1 MYNNRNNNN
10 IEEIDYEIIP
20 FGEKVLKKESKTYFS
35 GVLKC
40 NLKTITPIFIGGEK
54 NIIKVKDKNK
64 NKYVD
69 HNKSCFPEN
78 TEEYIIP
85 SSSLKGMIRGILEML
100 TDSVVIESK
109 IRKQEMEYKGK
120 PYNFIDSKFY
130 PTNDNKNL
138 SINESIFGAIAN
150 SEVNIEKGESFKN
163 LQGKV
168 YFTDGKISKSE
179 AKISKEILLKPLD
192 APKVRKVLN
201 KEKTKLLGRKYYKHR
216 LNKKVDDFRD
226 KDYRGNYKNSKSA
239 RNTTLKLM
247 EKDNIFQFDVYFKNL
262 AYHEMCILI
271 YSLELEKEMY
281 HKIGRGKALGMGSC
295 KIEIEKIKIEN
306 EKKKYAAFER
316 KEIYHLEIVPK
327 EKFIE
332 NAKIYLDL
340 NEGKRD
346 NIEKLRKILK
356 GE

>member
-1 MYNNRNNNN
+1 MYNNRNNN

-20 FGEKVLKKESKTYFS
+20 FGEKVLKKESKRYFS

-40 NLKTITPIFIGGEK
+40 NLKTITPIFIGGKK
-54 NIIKVKDKNK
+54 NIKKVKDKNK
-64 NKYVD
+64 NVD
-69 HNKSCFPEN
+69 HNESYFPEN
-78 TEEYIIP
+78 IGEYIIP
-85 SSSLKGMIRGILEML
+85 SSSLKGMVRGMLEML

-109 IRKQEMEYKGK
+109 IRKQETEYKEK
-120 PYNFIDSKFY
+120 PYNFIDSKFH

-150 SEVNIEKGESFKN
+150 SEVNIEKGESFEN

-216 LNKKVDDFRD
+216 LNKNIDDFRD

-262 AYHEMCILI
+262 AYHEICILI
-271 YSLELEKEMY
+271 YSLELEKGMY

-306 EKKKYAAFER
+306 EKKYAAFER
-316 KEIYHLEIVPK
+316 KEIYYLEIVPK

-332 NAKIYLDL
+332 KAKIYLEL
-340 NEGKRD
+340 NGRKRN
-346 NIEKLRKILK
+346 NIEKLRKTLK